1 MKNREYWQKR
11 FEQLQIKQINK
22 SAEYYAEIEKQF
34 KKAMTSMQN
43 DIEKWYM
50 RFADNEGITL
60 QEARKRLNARE
71 LEEFRWTVEEYIEKG
86 KTLKYSDEFAQQLE
100 NASARVHINR
110 LEALKLQLQQQI
122 EELYGNM
129 IDGLENHLQGT
140 YEYGFYHTCFELEK
154 GIGFGIEIN
163 RINPN
168 KLKTIIAKPWTD
180 DGSNFSERIWGKY
193 RPQLVKTLHTELTQ
207 ACIRGDNPKKV
218 IDKIAKKFE
227 ATKRQAGN
235 LVMTESAY
243 FSSLATK
250 DGYKEIGVE
259 QYEVLATLDLHTS
272 EICRDMDGKVFKLS
286 EYEIGVTA
294 PHFHCRCRST
304 TCPYF
309 DDEFTIDEKRIAR
322 NEDGSQYLV
331 SANMKYREWEKE
343 LVRGEVEKVPLE
355 EPKPKSKEKEV
366 EIVEIVETEKEIKA
380 INKNGK
386 EIAFDLDSFKNKE
399 RKEKVI
405 EQIKK
410 LANEYN
416 TNLEEVTRGAVGV
429 GTKGD
434 TDYTGKVIRLNTTS
448 LATATHEFAHTLS
461 NSKWI
466 KHKYNLDDSDFWKEI
481 GKIKT
486 RYAKEI
492 RNPYLDGSRRKE
504 IYISN
509 YAMDSVDE
517 FMAESFA
524 RVKIDGEIDYSKEGY
539 NENLSPYALEVV
551 EVIDKYF
558 KK

>member
-34 KKAMTSMQN
+34 KKAFSSMQA

-86 KTLKYSDEFAQQLE
+86 KTLKYSDEFAEELE
-100 NASARVHINR
+100 RASIRVHITR
-110 LEALKLQLQQQI
+110 LESLQLQLTAQMEQMYRKTQKTLTKAI
-122 EELYGNM
+122 TS
-129 IDGLENHLQGT
+129 I
-140 YEYGFYHTCFELEK
+140 YEDGFYHTCFELEK
-154 GIGFGIEIN
+154 GIGLGVEIN
-163 RINPN
+163 RINPR
-168 KLKTIIAKPWTD
+168 KLQAIISKPWTE
-180 DGSNFSERIWGKY
+180 DGLEFSERIWGKY

-218 IDKIAKKFE
+218 IDKISKKFD
-227 ATKRQAGN
+227 ATKKQAGN

-294 PHFHCRCRST
+294 SPFHCRCRST
-304 TCPYF
+304 TAPYF

-343 LVRGEVEKVPLE
+343 
-355 EPKPKSKEKEV
+355 
-366 EIVEIVETEKEIKA
+366 
-380 INKNGK
+380 
-386 EIAFDLDSFKNKE
+386 F
-399 RKEKVI
+399 
-405 EQIKK
+405 
-410 LANEYN
+410 
-416 TNLEEVTRGAVGV
+416 
-429 GTKGD
+429 
-434 TDYTGKVIRLNTTS
+434 
-448 LATATHEFAHTLS
+448 
-461 NSKWI
+461 
-466 KHKYNLDDSDFWKEI
+466 
-481 GKIKT
+481 
-486 RYAKEI
+486 
-492 RNPYLDGSRRKE
+492 
-504 IYISN
+504 
-509 YAMDSVDE
+509 
-517 FMAESFA
+517 
-524 RVKIDGEIDYSKEGY
+524 VK
-539 NENLSPYALEVV
+539 
-551 EVIDKYF
+551 
-558 KK
+558 